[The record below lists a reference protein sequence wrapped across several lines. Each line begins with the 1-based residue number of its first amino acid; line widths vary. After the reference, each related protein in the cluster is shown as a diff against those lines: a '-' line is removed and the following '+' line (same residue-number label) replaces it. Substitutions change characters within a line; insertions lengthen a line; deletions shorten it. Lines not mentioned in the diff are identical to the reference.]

1 MCPEKGNEAV
11 RGLEH
16 KACGEQVKELGLF
29 RLQKRRLRGYLIAL
43 QLPGRRLW

>member
-1 MCPEKGNEAV
+1 MQCNQLCPKKGNKAV
-11 RGLEH
+11 RAL
-16 KACGEQVKELGLF
+16 EQVKELGLF